1 MNTTPVVLGRC
12 TQSNRVETLGWRHG
26 IFLGS
31 NMVRGFELKIFA
43 RNRSQSVSRLSEC
56 FRNRL
61 NTQER
66 SFWIK
71 EEKTLVRG
79 VYRQEKRKNKKWEFP
94 ATWKWLNSN
103 LPNRLSSCVIA
114 TRDSQFWK
122 FYTNILLW
130 ASDRPW
136 KTCIW
141 EKLFTSKIK
150 RERRSRTIALVTWKM
165 PKLAQILEQQSSG
178 RYPATR
184 ASFCLLLEWGGEKEA
199 LPEWRQDFK
208 VPQPK
213 LLV

>member
-79 VYRQEKRKNKKWEFP
+79 VYRQEKRKNKTRVPGDLKMVKLKSTKQIVIVCHRYERLAVLKVLHEYFALSKWS
-94 ATWKWLNSN
+94 T
-103 LPNRLSSCVIA
+103 
-114 TRDSQFWK
+114 
-122 FYTNILLW
+122 
-130 ASDRPW
+130 
-136 KTCIW
+136 
-141 EKLFTSKIK
+141 
-150 RERRSRTIALVTWKM
+150 
-165 PKLAQILEQQSSG
+165 LENMH
-178 RYPATR
+178 
-184 ASFCLLLEWGGEKEA
+184 LGETVHK
-199 LPEWRQDFK
+199 
-208 VPQPK
+208 
-213 LLV
+213 